1 MDCHYGYPARFGTT
15 CPPHTPGGKEKENDG
30 SSLEKKQAE
39 IDQLKADLASV
50 KKMTLQEFRKLYE
63 ETGPETPGGA
73 WKNKG
78 RGGKTASK
86 GEGKKN
92 GKPNAGD
99 GGGGGGGGGK
109 GKGRKRGRGKGGG
122 GKGKSK

>member
-1 MDCHYGYPARFGTT
+1 MQGRLQAAKA
-15 CPPHTPGGKEKENDG
+15 KEKENDG

-99 GGGGGGGGGK
+99 GGGRGGGGGK